1 MDAVPQNR
9 SHLFNQTSNKNV
21 DIKRGR
27 WKQIS
32 KGSVRGENYDDIKPE
47 ANNLHIYVHKQTG
60 SKHKNSRLLIEGVE
74 NDVKTF
80 NSLKKLI

>member
-1 MDAVPQNR
+1 MSILNEDAE
-9 SHLFNQTSNKNV
+9 NKLV
-21 DIKRGR
+21 KA
-27 WKQIS
+27 QS
-32 KGSVRGENYDDIKPE
+32 LLRGENYDDIKPE

-80 NSLKKLI
+80 KKISIFDHEFQKNLAQIKNK